1 MISPRHYLAA
11 PLVLLGGCRC
21 GWGDMCTGG
30 VWLDEYQCW
39 TAADAPPVPSVH
51 QDVSTYTVGPDGRC
65 WLVFGPER
73 PPDWGA
79 PGAAF
84 EDVCTDEVLSGP
96 ECYFLLGYNPPAD

>member
-1 MISPRHYLAA
+1 
-11 PLVLLGGCRC
+11 
-21 GWGDMCTGG
+21 
-30 VWLDEYQCW
+30 
-39 TAADAPPVPSVH
+39 
-51 QDVSTYTVGPDGRC
+51 
-65 WLVFGPER
+65 LVFGPER